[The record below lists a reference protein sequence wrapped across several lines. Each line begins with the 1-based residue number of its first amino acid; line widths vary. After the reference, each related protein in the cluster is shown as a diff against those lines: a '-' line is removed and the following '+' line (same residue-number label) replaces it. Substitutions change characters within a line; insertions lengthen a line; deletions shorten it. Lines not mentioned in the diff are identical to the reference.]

1 MKMRLVVALVGLAIG
16 FVLPT
21 FAQQKDTVDPQIAQQ
36 IRALT
41 MKYDEAFNKN
51 DSAALAALFMEDAVL
66 VTPQGTIYGREAIE
80 KYSADNYLR
89 WHSNNLVHT
98 VDRLIAVGN
107 DVNAIG
113 KWRCAFQDTDGRSKH
128 ADGHYSWALA
138 REGDTWKIRE
148 YDGYDESVGD

>member
-1 MKMRLVVALVGLAIG
+1 MKMRLVVSLAIG

-21 FAQQKDTVDPQIAQQ
+21 FGQQKDTVDPQIAQQ

-51 DSAALAALFMEDAVL
+51 DSAALAALFTEDAVL

-80 KYSADNYLR
+80 KYAVDNYLR

-107 DVNAIG
+107 EVHAIG
-113 KWRCAFQDTDGRSKH
+113 KWKCAFQGTHGRSKH
-128 ADGHYSWALA
+128 ANGHYSWALA

-148 YDGYDESVGD
+148 YDGYDEPVGG